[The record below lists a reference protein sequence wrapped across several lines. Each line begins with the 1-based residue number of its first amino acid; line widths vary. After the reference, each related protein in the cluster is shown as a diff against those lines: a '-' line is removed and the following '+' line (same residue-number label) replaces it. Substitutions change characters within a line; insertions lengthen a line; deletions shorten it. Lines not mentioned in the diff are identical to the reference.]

1 MAMVAVHYRIVEHDG
16 GWAYVS
22 QGVYSETFPT
32 HDAARRAARRA
43 AAEQRV
49 GGSDETIEYEDEAGQ
64 WHVERAS
71 GDDRPVTDVED

>member
-1 MAMVAVHYRIVEHDG
+1 MTEVHYRVVEHDG

-32 HDAARRAARRA
+32 HDAATRAAQRA
-43 AAEQRV
+43 AAEQRAP
-49 GGSDETIEYEDEAGQ
+49 GSDELIEYEDEAGR

>member
-1 MAMVAVHYRIVEHDG
+1 MSEVHYRIVEHDG

-32 HDAARRAARRA
+32 REAATQAALRA
-43 AAEQRV
+43 AAEQRLP
-49 GGSDETIEYEDEAGQ
+49 GSDEIIQYEDEAGH

-71 GDDRPVTDVED
+71 GDDRPVTDVER

>member
-1 MAMVAVHYRIVEHDG
+1 MTEVHYRIVEHDG

-32 HDAARRAARRA
+32 HEAAKKAALRA
-43 AAEQRV
+43 AAEQRLS
-49 GGSDETIEYEDEAGQ
+49 GSDETIEYEDEAGR
-64 WHVERAS
+64 WHVERAP